1 MIGAISPSFNSLSSL
16 LEDVEIES
24 REIGEALPPSPD
36 RPFGPFGGSWEATTE
51 RRGLRVVYPGGNVWV
66 VAGPGDA
73 SVSYNEKSVKIG
85 DSDGRGE
92 VAIVGVE
99 GNLPVEIWAKVG
111 LLECVPAAHDE
122 TAVTLLS
129 IRHTA
134 TVNRFVG
141 CAELQMLEGRLFAE
155 RSSHREPPGRIIGA
169 LHEDHLTGG
178 TLVGVDI
185 TEVHASFVA
194 RLAKLAVCSPDVRSL
209 YDDVARWDT
218 LSRVC
223 RRVQRLGTLDRPGDG
238 ESPRARAH
246 WYRDLDGALRS
257 QAVPATVRAAVRW
270 CYAVLEHEA
279 VKAAS
284 RLNPGSAGV
293 RRLRGLLR
301 WPRGERLG
309 RALYRLVGYG
319 QRPLRAFACWL
330 LFAVVVTAWSA
341 GTVPPEG
348 VLNVLWRFVEV
359 LVSPL
364 RVLRLGNQSSTPLVT
379 PSELE
384 GLAYV
389 MVGVPFIFV
398 VIALREFFRS
408 PLARRAR
415 SL

>member
-1 MIGAISPSFNSLSSL
+1 MISAFSSSFNSLCSV
-16 LEDVEIES
+16 LEGVQIEP
-24 REIGEALPPSPD
+24 REIGEDLPPDPD

-51 RRGLRVVYPGGNVWV
+51 RRGLRVAYPGGNVWV

-73 SVSYNEKSVKIG
+73 HVSYDEKSVTIG
-85 DSDGRGE
+85 DSDGPCE

-99 GNLPVEIWAKVG
+99 GNLPVEIWATVG
-111 LLECVPAAHDE
+111 LLECVPAARDE
-122 TAVTLLS
+122 TSVPLLS

-141 CAELQMLEGRLFAE
+141 CAELQILEGRLFSE
-155 RSSHREPPGRIIGA
+155 RLSRREPPGRIIGA
-169 LHEDHLTGG
+169 LHENQLTGG

-185 TEVHASFVA
+185 TEVHASFVT

-223 RRVQRLGTLDRPGDG
+223 RRVHRRGTLNRPGGG

-284 RLNPGSAGV
+284 ALRPGPAGM

-301 WPRGERLG
+301 WPRGERFG

-319 QRPLRAFACWL
+319 QRPLRAFTCWF
-330 LFAVVVTAWSA
+330 LFAVGVTAWSA
-341 GTVPPEG
+341 STEPPEG
-348 VLNVLWRFVEV
+348 ILELLWRFVEV

-415 SL
+415 NL